1 MHAVADDSQGP
12 EATKGNANSVSLF
25 NKPASNADAAA
36 QIGAVLPAGGTDRVH
51 RRESMEEKLKRRQ
64 AEIAARL
71 HDIAT
76 RKKVESRER
85 GSRLDRII
93 GAACRADRT
102 MHQNIKIALGA
113 VKSPADREFLKI
125 EGWL

>member
-1 MHAVADDSQGP
+1 M
-12 EATKGNANSVSLF
+12 SLF
-25 NKPASNADAAA
+25 NKPTPNADAVSRIDAA
-36 QIGAVLPAGGTDRVH
+36 QQPGAKGVRL
-51 RRESMEEKLKRRQ
+51 RETMEEKLKRRQ

-76 RKKVESRER
+76 KKKVESRER

-93 GAACRADRT
+93 GAACRADTT
-102 MHQNIKIALGA
+102 MHEGIKTALKA

>member
-1 MHAVADDSQGP
+1 M
-12 EATKGNANSVSLF
+12 SLF
-25 NKPASNADAAA
+25 NRPNPNEPVAAPIDALSQPDAPQRA
-36 QIGAVLPAGGTDRVH
+36 
-51 RRESMEEKLKRRQ
+51 RRSEAMEEKLKRRQ

>member
-1 MHAVADDSQGP
+1 M
-12 EATKGNANSVSLF
+12 KGNVNSVSLF
-25 NKPASNADAAA
+25 NKPVPNADVAIRVDAAP
-36 QIGAVLPAGGTDRVH
+36 QTEVVNRVRH
-51 RRESMEEKLKRRQ
+51 RESMEEKLKRRQ

-71 HDIAT
+71 RDIAT
-76 RKKVESRER
+76 KKKVESRER

-93 GAACRADRT
+93 GAACRADAS
-102 MHQNIKIALGA
+102 MHDSIKAVLKA

>member
-1 MHAVADDSQGP
+1 MPAAAWVAAA
-12 EATKGNANSVSLF
+12 ETMKGNSNSVSLF
-25 NKPASNADAAA
+25 NRATPNADIASRIDAAPQLEVA
-36 QIGAVLPAGGTDRVH
+36 NRVRH
-51 RRESMEEKLKRRQ
+51 RETMEEKLRRRQ
-64 AEIAARL
+64 AEIAVRL

-76 RKKVESRER
+76 KKKVESRER

-93 GAACRADRT
+93 GAACRADESMDGSIRT
-102 MHQNIKIALGA
+102 ALKA

>member
-1 MHAVADDSQGP
+1 M
-12 EATKGNANSVSLF
+12 KGNANSVSLF
-25 NKPASNADAAA
+25 NKPTPIAEVEIRIDAAPQA
-36 QIGAVLPAGGTDRVH
+36 EVANRVR
-51 RRESMEEKLKRRQ
+51 RRESTEEKLKRRQ

-93 GAACRADRT
+93 GTACRADSN
-102 MHQNIKIALGA
+102 MHDSIKTALRA

>member
-1 MHAVADDSQGP
+1 MQG
-12 EATKGNANSVSLF
+12 KANSVSLF
-25 NKPASNADAAA
+25 NKPTPNADVTIRIDAEP
-36 QIGAVLPAGGTDRVH
+36 QPEISNRVR
-51 RRESMEEKLKRRQ
+51 RRETIEEKLKRRQ

-93 GAACRADRT
+93 GAACRADMT
-102 MHQNIKIALGA
+102 MHESIKTALKA
-113 VKSPADREFLKI
+113 VRSPADREFLKI

>member
-1 MHAVADDSQGP
+1 MHVEAWVAAVESD
-12 EATKGNANSVSLF
+12 ERKRNSVSLF
-25 NKPASNADAAA
+25 NKSVPNADVTIRLDAAPNPE
-36 QIGAVLPAGGTDRVH
+36 VPNRV
-51 RRESMEEKLKRRQ
+51 RSRETMEEKLKRRQ

-85 GSRLDRII
+85 GLRLDRII
-93 GAACRADRT
+93 GTACRADST
-102 MHQNIKIALGA
+102 MHGSIKTALRA